1 MTGSLLCRRPA
12 KLKEKEVHADMTLVL
27 EKIIV
32 IFTGI
37 LAGFICRRLKVLTD
51 EATGVL
57 SNIVIKIIL
66 PFYLFSA
73 ILNSGRSVDAKSVAL
88 TLLLSSGMFL
98 MSGFAGLLVAR
109 VLKVPASDR
118 GVYMF
123 ETMCGNVTY
132 IGIPVCAAVL
142 GGNAEFYAS
151 VLNIPYNLL
160 CFSLGIFLL
169 AGKVPLKRILNPA
182 FLSGCAAT
190 ILYVLNVRV
199 PQVLLDGCAFVGQA
213 TSPCAMLIIGS
224 VLASLP
230 VREIFTEWRAVPYAL
245 IRLFGLGALTAL
257 LVSPLP
263 VDNVMKGV
271 LILMAS
277 MPAATN
283 STMLCSMYGGNRAL
297 SAKLIFITTLLSI
310 VTIPLWAAI
319 YFN

>member
-12 KLKEKEVHADMTLVL
+12 KLKEKEVHADKMLVL

-224 VLASLP
+224 VLADVP
-230 VREIFTEWRAVPYAL
+230 VKDLFTDWRMIPFTAVK
-245 IRLFGLGALTAL
+245 LFGVAALML
-257 LVSPLP
+257 LLLRFIPCDDTLRKV
-263 VDNVMKGV
+263 V
-271 LILMAS
+271 ILMAA